1 MSPFHVH
8 FCRNAMLSQSPIQGS
23 AGCFLLYIWTARP
36 HRTSQDRASCSDWSF
51 SDVLAQRTAA
61 TADLGSTRWKQA
73 SRVCLAV
80 LDAPEPQ
87 QSSGAAPSYPRS
99 VDEPHKSAAT
109 PQRLA
114 GYQAVTA
121 ASLEAVTRLP
131 TWSWPSR
138 WRPPSGRPYT
148 RTRAGPP
155 PGRRLDAPSAV
166 PSATLSC
173 SRAAGD
179 ARFAWQCLVF
189 QLQSYRVKFPPFI

>member
-99 VDEPHKSAAT
+99 VDEPHKQ
-109 PQRLA
+109 QRL
-114 GYQAVTA
+114 
-121 ASLEAVTRLP
+121 S
-131 TWSWPSR
+131 
-138 WRPPSGRPYT
+138 
-148 RTRAGPP
+148 
-155 PGRRLDAPSAV
+155 D
-166 PSATLSC
+166 
-173 SRAAGD
+173 
-179 ARFAWQCLVF
+179 
-189 QLQSYRVKFPPFI
+189 